1 MRILKAFKMQ
11 GLSKA
16 FFSAPNTSLGLN
28 NGSNN
33 ETYPEQLRLLSP
45 PLIVLFAFICLLI
58 IASNGLIIYLICK
71 KKILRSIT
79 NMFLTS
85 LAFSDLIYG
94 LVGFPLFAVCY
105 LRGSIY
111 ICVSSVIFIR
121 FTGISSV
128 CHVLLVA
135 FDRYIVIVHPLK
147 YPLLVT
153 KKLAIIATIFVWIFS
168 FVASS
173 IQLSWYGLDKTSLT
187 RFDDETENIDV
198 KYSKT
203 CIALFVAVPLVLMC
217 FIYGHIFYISFKHT
231 RGDRQLS
238 NALRQAPRSLRH
250 EWRGSSVLLILL
262 VIFAG
267 CWLPFF
273 LTMLSDHME
282 SSQLSHMPLWLE
294 RFLVL
299 LRFIPPLSNPLL
311 CTLSKHDFRCALKA
325 EVFQRAVKK
334 LNFKC
339 RGQTIYL

>member
-1 MRILKAFKMQ
+1 MQ

-16 FFSAPNTSLGLN
+16 FSGAPNTSLGLN

-33 ETYPEQLRLLSP
+33 ETYPEQLRFLSP

-58 IASNGLIIYLICK
+58 IATNSLIIYLIFR

-94 LVGFPLFAVCY
+94 LVGFPLFIICC
-105 LRGSIY
+105 LKEFIY
-111 ICVSSVIFIR
+111 ICVSSVIFVR
-121 FTGISSV
+121 FTVISSV

-153 KKLAIIATIFVWIFS
+153 KKRALIAIIFVWLFS
-168 FVASS
+168 FTASS
-173 IQLSWYGLDKTSLT
+173 IQLSWYGFDETSLT
-187 RFDDETENIDV
+187 AFEDETENIDV

-203 CIALFVAVPLVLMC
+203 CIALFFALPLVLMC
-217 FIYGHIFYISFKHT
+217 FIYGHIFYISFKHSK
-231 RGDRQLS
+231 GDRQLS
-238 NALRQAPRSLRH
+238 NALRQAPRALRH
-250 EWRGSSVLLILL
+250 EWRGNSVLLILL
-262 VIFAG
+262 VIFAS

-273 LTMLSDHME
+273 LAMLGDHME
-282 SSQLSHMPLWLE
+282 SSQLSHMPLWVE

-325 EVFQRAVKK
+325 EVFQRTV
-334 LNFKC
+334 F
-339 RGQTIYL
+339 